1 MREKLKKQKAFTI
14 VEILLVVGLFAF
26 LAAVSLPVYSGFIDR
41 SNLSS
46 SVDITQAAIIRARKY
61 AQTQRNN
68 SNWGVYYQT
77 GQIIVFAG
85 DSYETRD
92 ATLDEVT
99 NIPDTIGLT
108 VDSDREVVFEQITG
122 TPLSNGARI
131 EFESPLQN
139 RNSISIDPDGEVKRR
154 DLESIMSTSPGDI
167 SGLRVWLRGDSNITL
182 GTGNE
187 VSAWG
192 GLEPASTSFT
202 SPSSGERPSLITG
215 ALNGQ
220 NGISFD
226 GADDYLQNSSIFP
239 TSSSLSMI
247 VVAQVNNPE
256 QDSVLIGGNGSSDHA
271 LRFDNNRGDRQIH
284 FRLASQE
291 PALFST
297 NITPSG
303 EWKVFYVTYDHI
315 AKRGELYENLRLS
328 SVTNLNPDTNPLDTD
343 MQIGA
348 ANGNRHFEGI
358 ITEVAVFNKVLNRE
372 ERQSL
377 HQYIEDRY
385 GLIMY

>member
-1 MREKLKKQKAFTI
+1 MQLQHKRQKAFTL

-26 LAAVSLPVYSGFIDR
+26 LAAISLPVYSGFIDR

-46 SVDITQAAIIRARKY
+46 SVDITQSAIIRARKY

-85 DSYETRD
+85 DSYDTRD
-92 ATLDEVT
+92 TALDEVT
-99 NIPDTIGLT
+99 NIPDTIGLS
-108 VDSDREVVFEQITG
+108 VDSDREVVFQQISG
-122 TPLSNGARI
+122 TPVSNGARI

-139 RNSISIDPDGEVKRR
+139 TNTISVDPDGEVKRR
-154 DLESIMSTSPGDI
+154 DLESIVSAQPSTIP
-167 SGLRVWLRGDSNITL
+167 GLRVWLRGDSNITL

-187 VSAWG
+187 VTAWG
-192 GLEPASTSFT
+192 GLEPAATSFT
-202 SPSSGERPSLITG
+202 APSSSERPSLITG

-220 NGISFD
+220 DGLSFD
-226 GADDYLQNSSIFP
+226 GSDDYLQAGSIFP
-239 TSSSLSMI
+239 SSSSLSMI
-247 VVAQVNNPE
+247 VVAQVNNPD
-256 QDSVLIGGNGSSDHA
+256 QDSVLIGGSGSSEHA
-271 LRFDNNRGDRQIH
+271 LRYDNNRGDRQIH
-284 FRLASQE
+284 FQVASQD

-297 NITPSG
+297 NNTNAG
-303 EWKVFYVTYDHI
+303 DWNVTFVTYDHTE
-315 AKRGELYENLRLS
+315 KRAELYENLRLS
-328 SVTNLNPDTNPLDTD
+328 SVANLDPDTDPLDTD

-348 ANGNRHFEGI
+348 VDANFHLEGI
-358 ITEVAVFNKVLNRE
+358 VAEVAVFDKVLTQS

>member
-46 SVDITQAAIIRARKY
+46 SVNITQAAIIRARKY

-85 DSYETRD
+85 NSYETRD

-122 TPLSNGARI
+122 TPISNGARI

-139 RNSISIDPDGEVKRR
+139 RNTISIDADGEVKRR
-154 DLESIMSTSPGDI
+154 DLESIISTSPEDI

-187 VSAWG
+187 VSAWT
-192 GLEPASTSFT
+192 GLETASNSFT

-220 NGISFD
+220 DGVSFD
-226 GADDYLQNSSIFP
+226 GVDDYLQTASIFP

-256 QDSVLIGGNGSSDHA
+256 EDAVLIGGNGSSEHA

-284 FRLASQE
+284 FQLAAQD
-291 PALFST
+291 PALFSA

-303 EWKVFYVTYDHI
+303 EWKVFYVTYDHV

-328 SVTNLNPDTNPLDTD
+328 SIANLDPNTNPLDTD

-358 ITEVAVFNKVLNRE
+358 ITEVAVFNKVLSRE